1 MDLNS
6 TDESSDDEPQPQ
18 PQPVA
23 VAAPLPQAEEV
34 EEAVEVVEVEVEVE
48 EEDGVEVEEEE
59 ELEIVVLSE
68 ESGGEQGPEAMGVTV
83 VTSSAAI
90 PATAQA
96 AAGPSTAAGPAPAA
110 VAIGAAGWRQAAAAG
125 HDCGECLNCRDK
137 LKFGGPGIK
146 RKSCLL
152 HTKSAEQ
159 PAPRAPV
166 ARNNRPKP
174 VATVEP
180 DEKVASGC
188 AACAGVHRK
197 HTCGK
202 AVLPS
207 PPTVASKA
215 PKAPKA
221 PKPPKSPKVPKVPK
235 VSASKPL
242 AAEEVSSGLTVA
254 KILGYKAYP
263 KARPG

>member
-90 PATAQA
+90 PAPAPA
-96 AAGPSTAAGPAPAA
+96 AAGPSTAAGAFAA
-110 VAIGAAGWRQAAAAG
+110 GAAGWRQAAAAG

-221 PKPPKSPKVPKVPK
+221 PKPPKRPKVPK

>member
-1 MDLNS
+1 MNLNS
-6 TDESSDDEPQPQ
+6 TDESSDDEQQPL

-23 VAAPLPQAEEV
+23 IAAPPPQPGEV

-59 ELEIVVLSE
+59 EELEKVVLSE
-68 ESGGEQGPEAMGVTV
+68 ESGDEQGPEAMDVTV
-83 VTSSAAI
+83 VASSAAI
-90 PATAQA
+90 PAPAPA
-96 AAGPSTAAGPAPAA
+96 AAGPSTAAGPAPGA

-137 LKFGGPGIK
+137 LKFGGPGIQSK
-146 RKSCLL
+146 SKSCLY
-152 HTKSAEQ
+152 TTSAEQ

-174 VATVEP
+174 VTTVEP
-180 DEKVASGC
+180 DKKVASGC
-188 AACAGVHRK
+188 AACAGDHRK

-202 AVLPS
+202 AALP
-207 PPTVASKA
+207 PPAPVASTTPKAQKA
-215 PKAPKA
+215 PKT
-221 PKPPKSPKVPKVPK
+221 PKSPKVPK

>member
-68 ESGGEQGPEAMGVTV
+68 ESGGEQGPEAMDVTV

-90 PATAQA
+90 PAPAPA

-110 VAIGAAGWRQAAAAG
+110 FAAGAAGWRQAAAAG

-221 PKPPKSPKVPKVPK
+221 PKPPKRPKVPK

>member
-90 PATAQA
+90 PAPAPA
-96 AAGPSTAAGPAPAA
+96 AAGPSTAAGPAPG
-110 VAIGAAGWRQAAAAG
+110 GAAGWRQAAAAG

-221 PKPPKSPKVPKVPK
+221 PKPPKRPKVPK